1 MKTTELKCKG
11 KTQSIASG
19 LCLKTLFAII
29 VTTILC
35 GITIPE
41 GISVTKPA
49 IIFIML

>member
-1 MKTTELKCKG
+1 MKMAELKCNG

-29 VTTILC
+29 VTTILR

-49 IIFIML
+49 IIFVML